1 VGGDFLGGARVTPAP
16 AITLVGLSVSY
27 GGHLAVHG
35 VAGCF
40 ERGSLTAI
48 VGPNGAGKSTLLK
61 AIVGLLKPGGGR
73 IDCHG
78 FDRRRELAYLPQQ
91 ADVDRSFPITV
102 VDTVAAGLWHRTGA
116 MGGLGREAGD
126 LLLDA
131 LAAVGLDGFGRRSI
145 GSLSA
150 GQFQR
155 VLFARVL
162 LQGAPIVLLDEPFN
176 AIDART
182 TTHLLGLVRR
192 WHDEGRT
199 VIAVLHDL
207 DLVRRHFPRSLLL
220 ARELIAWGATQ
231 DALTPANL
239 QAMRRLSGR
248 WDEDCDDRGRE
259 AS

>member
-1 VGGDFLGGARVTPAP
+1 VGGDFLGGAGVTAAP
-16 AITLVGLSVSY
+16 AISLQGLSVSY
-27 GGHLAVHG
+27 GGHMAIQQ

-61 AIVGLLKPGGGR
+61 AIVGLIKPCAGCVV
-73 IDCHG
+73 CHG
-78 FDRRRELAYLPQQ
+78 LDHSRDIAYLPQQ
-91 ADVDRSFPITV
+91 ADVDRTFPINV
-102 VDTVAAGLWHRTGA
+102 ADTVAAGLWHRIGALTGV
-116 MGGLGREAGD
+116 GPDLGRMIVN
-126 LLLDA
+126 A
-131 LAAVGLDGFGRRSI
+131 LAAVGLDGLGRRPV

-162 LQGAPIVLLDEPFN
+162 LQAAPIVLLDEPFN

-182 TTHLLGLVRR
+182 TTLLLDLVRR
-192 WHDEGRT
+192 WHEEGRT
-199 VIAVLHDL
+199 VIAVLHDF
-207 DLVRRHFPRSLLL
+207 DQVRRYFPRSLLL
-220 ARELIAWGATQ
+220 ARKLIAWGATR

-239 QAMRRLSGR
+239 QAMRRSSGS
-248 WDEDCDDRGRE
+248 WEEDRDAYGSE